1 MEFNE
6 ILNSLLAG
14 YEQQDKGQD
23 FDTFLKKKGQELG
36 LSEEGMK
43 KVEDASALI
52 DNLALNIDS
61 LQKAKEEGHSVKR
74 WMMDKLEESL
84 KPLEEGESKEKLVSI
99 LAEHVEKSMEVQLK
113 RIEK

>member
-1 MEFNE
+1 MDFNE
-6 ILNSLLAG
+6 ILNSLLTG
-14 YEQQDKGQD
+14 YEQGIGQD
-23 FDTFLKKKGQELG
+23 IDAFLKEKGQELG
-36 LSEEGMK
+36 LSEESMR
-43 KVEDASALI
+43 KVEEASALI
-52 DNLALNIDS
+52 DKLALNIDS
-61 LQKAKEEGHSVKR
+61 LQEAKEKGHSVKR